1 MTEQQSHE
9 GKHELGETLRSTSE
23 LITQSLLAAQ
33 QRNLQFT
40 QHTVDQAVEV
50 LKSHAEATSS
60 LLQQLEQQEA
70 VQKLEQGGGG
80 GQLLESAV
88 ELVRRALSSYE
99 QALDGAGQAMQRG
112 LQTVEN
118 ALANLQNTTEKT
130 LRDVEKTAQQ
140 TPPRDSW

>member
-9 GKHELGETLRSTSE
+9 GRNELRETMRSTSQ
-23 LITQSLLAAQ
+23 LITQSLIEAQ

-40 QHTVDQAVEV
+40 QQTVEEAVEV

-70 VQKLEQGGGG
+70 AQKLEHG
-80 GQLLESAV
+80 AV

-99 QALDGAGQAMQRG
+99 QALDGAGQTMRRG
-112 LQTVEN
+112 LQNVEN
-118 ALANLQNTTEKT
+118 ALANLQTTTEKT
-130 LRDVEKTAQQ
+130 HRDVKKIT
-140 TPPRDSW
+140 